1 MYYHSSVFKYGLLR
15 QISPPLK
22 SLYSPP
28 FISSPFS
35 TRGYR
40 YTQAKNTVIQDHLK
54 IKRSEHMHSFYFYFI
69 FFLTVANES
78 WGTHQNHPQSA
89 KFQGT
94 DGGF

>member
-1 MYYHSSVFKYGLLR
+1 MSFYKKQNKKKQLFKIL
-15 QISPPLK
+15 LK
-22 SLYSPP
+22 SKDLNICIL
-28 FISSPFS
+28 F
-35 TRGYR
+35 
-40 YTQAKNTVIQDHLK
+40 
-54 IKRSEHMHSFYFYFI
+54 